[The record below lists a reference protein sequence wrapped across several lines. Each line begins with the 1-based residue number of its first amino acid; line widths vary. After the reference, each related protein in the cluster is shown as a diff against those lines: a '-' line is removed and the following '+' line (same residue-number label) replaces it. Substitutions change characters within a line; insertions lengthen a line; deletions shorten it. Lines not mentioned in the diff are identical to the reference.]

1 LYRFKKIE
9 ATLAIDSSRMHTL
22 LIHQAFAAAS
32 DPGGTRHLELAR
44 YVVEAGDN
52 VTIVASDVTFA
63 TGERVTPRP
72 RLVTEEYVD
81 GVRILRSFTPAW
93 VRRSYL
99 LRVFAFLVFMNTA
112 TINGLRAGPVDL
124 VMGTSPPIFQALSAW
139 LVAVV
144 RRKPFLLEIRDL
156 WPEFAIDIGVL
167 KNPVL
172 IALSRRLEAF
182 LYNQAT
188 HLLVNSPAYRT
199 YLIDKGVPSEKISLV
214 ANGVEADAFY
224 PDSDGESVR
233 REFLL
238 DGKFVVTYAGAFG
251 MANDLDTLVRAAD
264 RLGSRPDIHILLV
277 GDGKERERLQTE
289 VSKRNLSN
297 ITFTGPRPKWEI
309 PNVLA
314 ASDAC
319 VAILKNIPMFRTT
332 YPNKVFDYMAAGRPT
347 VLAIDGVIRDVIEAS
362 HGGIFSPPGDDSALA
377 DAICQLADDPSRARQ
392 MGAAAREYV
401 VRNFNRR
408 DQAMS
413 FLHLLRSIADVP
425 VEVAAAD

>member
-1 LYRFKKIE
+1 MI
-9 ATLAIDSSRMHTL
+9 SQMHTL

-44 YVVEAGDN
+44 YVVESGDK
-52 VTIVASDVTFA
+52 VTIVASDVNYG

-72 RLVTEEYVD
+72 RLVTEENLD
-81 GVRILRSFTPAW
+81 GVRILRSYTQAW

-99 LRVFAFLVFMNTA
+99 LRVSAFLTFMVT
-112 TINGLRAGPVDL
+112 TTVNGLKAGPVDL

-139 LVAVV
+139 LVAAI

-156 WPEFAIDIGVL
+156 WPEFAIDIGLL

-172 IALSRRLEAF
+172 IALSRRVERF
-182 LYNQAT
+182 LYDRAT

-199 YLIDKGVPSEKISLV
+199 YLIEKGVPPEKVTLI
-214 ANGVEADAFY
+214 ANGVEAKLFSARN
-224 PDSDGESVR
+224 DSALVR
-233 REFLL
+233 IGFSLQN
-238 DGKFVVTYAGAFG
+238 KFVVTYAGALG
-251 MANDLDTLVRAAD
+251 MANDLDTLIRAAD
-264 RLGSRPDIHILLV
+264 RLRSRTDIHFLLV
-277 GDGKERERLQTE
+277 GDGKERERLQAE
-289 VSKRNLSN
+289 VSRRALEN
-297 ITFTGPRPKWEI
+297 ITFAGPRPKQQI
-309 PNVLA
+309 PEVLA

-362 HGGIFSPPGDDSALA
+362 QGGIFSPPGDDAALA
-377 DAICQLADDPSRARQ
+377 GAIRKLADDPARARQ
-392 MGAAAREYV
+392 MGTAAREYV

-408 DQAMS
+408 DQAMD
-413 FLHLLRSIADVP
+413 FLQLLRSMSGTR
-425 VEVAAAD
+425 VEVAAADL